1 MATNRSRD
9 EHERSAAG
17 LDFDEHAGLREN
29 AANIGQKM
37 IDAGP
42 DQILDEIENLLPEEW
57 RDQIRAFPVA
67 AVALGVGIGVWLGMK
82 KSDEIIAAGT
92 SLVSAAAMANVSQVM
107 DRVKGG
113 GT

>member
-1 MATNRSRD
+1 MATRKSD

-17 LDFDEHAGLREN
+17 LDFDTGEIRDKAEALG
-29 AANIGQKM
+29 AKM
-37 IDAGP
+37 VQEGP
-42 DQILDEIENLLPEEW
+42 EVLLDEIENLLPEAW

-67 AVALGVGIGVWLGMK
+67 AMALGIGVGIWLGMK

-107 DRVKGG
+107 DKVKGE
-113 GT
+113 